1 MALRSSKYAANM
13 LIPPAELKKFE
24 DAMKTFEG
32 MTVKK
37 RRQKMEQVAKHG
49 LAKTKKRI
57 AQLAPMG
64 KTGSLKKSI
73 ENVRAK
79 ATGFGSRAGA
89 RTGPVIKGKSKKRA
103 FHAHLVELGTKKKKK
118 RIKAGKKPFTFW
130 SFRAK
135 KVLRLD
141 QIHHGSRARPF
152 IRPAWEQTKHEVPK
166 RVRDK
171 MKTILKKLVAEA
183 KSKGA

>member
-1 MALRSSKYAANM
+1 M
-13 LIPPAELKKFE
+13 
-24 DAMKTFEG
+24 FEG

-37 RRQKMEQVAKHG
+37 RRKKMEQVAKHG
-49 LAKTKKRI
+49 LRITKKRMG
-57 AQLAPMG
+57 QLAPMG
-64 KTGSLKKSI
+64 KTGNLKKSI
-73 ENVRAK
+73 ELVNAK

-118 RIKAGKKPFTFW
+118 RIKAGKKPFTFY
-130 SFRAK
+130 SVRYG
-135 KVLRLD
+135 KVLRRD
-141 QIHHGSRARPF
+141 QIHHGSKARPF
-152 IRPAWEQTKHEVPK
+152 IRPAWEQTKAGVPK

-183 KSKGA
+183 QAKGS